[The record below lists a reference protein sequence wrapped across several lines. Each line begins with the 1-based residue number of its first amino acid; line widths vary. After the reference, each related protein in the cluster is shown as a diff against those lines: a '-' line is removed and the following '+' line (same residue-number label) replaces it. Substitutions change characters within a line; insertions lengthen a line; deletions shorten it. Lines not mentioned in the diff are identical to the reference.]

1 MSVSEDDHL
10 KRILQCSTVWA
21 LKAMAQKIFYSL
33 WESVHIAL
41 LSAIRWLFLEF
52 LFEIRSLSIWNLW
65 LSDSRHTAD
74 DVSQKKNKKNK
85 KNFLCSSKVILA
97 KPNIYSSSSVV
108 FPLCSGEK
116 LDLKPTPSSC
126 QACERS
132 RHTHKHTHANK
143 QPCWTLPEAT
153 VTDLQWPLLEHR

>member
-1 MSVSEDDHL
+1 
-10 KRILQCSTVWA
+10 
-21 LKAMAQKIFYSL
+21 MAQKIFYSL